1 MPPAFYSLE
10 MKRFVLIL
18 TVLAVSLT
26 ASAQRTAFLFS
37 DFVKG
42 HLVFS
47 NQSTADVDLNF
58 DTQSQNLYYLRG
70 NDIMELTNLHDVRTL
85 TVGERNFV
93 LHDGVLCEVY
103 DLDGHKILVN
113 WKFRNVNKG
122 SKGALGATTQNRV
135 DVLWTS
141 GSHATADDRTGEHS
155 LDIWS
160 IRCENTYFITVDGQ
174 DYKVK
179 KLADLYKAFP
189 AQASALKA
197 YAKENKL
204 LMTSAE
210 DSFKLF
216 AELFRLLGE

>member
-1 MPPAFYSLE
+1 
-10 MKRFVLIL
+10 MKRFILVL
-18 TVLAVSLT
+18 TVLLAGLP
-26 ASAQRTAFLFS
+26 ALAQRTVFLFP

-42 HLVFS
+42 HLVFA

-58 DTQSQNLYYLRG
+58 DVMHQTMYYLRG
-70 NDIMELTNLHDVRTL
+70 QDVMELTNLQDVRSL
-85 TVGERNFV
+85 TVGDRNFV
-93 LHDGVLCEVY
+93 LHDELLCEVVE
-103 DLDGHKILVN
+103 LDGKKILVN
-113 WKFRNVNKG
+113 WKFRDVNKG

-135 DVLWTS
+135 DVLWTA
-141 GSHATADDRTGEHS
+141 GSHATTEDRTGEHS

-174 DYKVK
+174 YYRAK

-189 AQASALKA
+189 AVAPQLKA

-210 DSFKLF
+210 DSFRIFARLF
-216 AELFRLLGE
+216 ELLGE

>member
-1 MPPAFYSLE
+1 
-10 MKRFVLIL
+10 MKRFILIL
-18 TVLAVSLT
+18 TILAASLP
-26 ASAQRTAFLFS
+26 ALAQRTAFLFP
-37 DFVKG
+37 DYTKG
-42 HLVFS
+42 HLVFA
-47 NQSTADVDLNF
+47 NQATADVSLNF

-70 NDIMELTNLHDVRTL
+70 NDVMELTNLQEVRTL

-93 LHDGVLCEVY
+93 MHDGLLCELV
-103 DLDGHKILVN
+103 DMDGRKILVN

-135 DVLWTS
+135 DVLWSS
-141 GSHATADDRTGEHS
+141 GSHATSDDRTGEHS

-174 DYKVK
+174 YYRAK
-179 KLADLYKAFP
+179 KLADLYKSFP
-189 AQASALKA
+189 AQAPALKA

-216 AELFRLLGE
+216 AELFRLLDE

>member
-1 MPPAFYSLE
+1 
-10 MKRFVLIL
+10 MKRFVLAL
-18 TVLAVSLT
+18 TVILAGLP
-26 ASAQRTAFLFS
+26 ALAQRTAFLFP
-37 DFVKG
+37 DYTKG
-42 HLVFS
+42 HLVFA

-70 NDIMELTNLHDVRTL
+70 NDVMELTNLQDVRTL

-93 LHDGVLCEVY
+93 LHDGLLCELV
-103 DLDGHKILVN
+103 DMDGHKILVN

-174 DYKVK
+174 YYRSK
-179 KLADLYKAFP
+179 KLSDLYKAFP
-189 AQASALKA
+189 AQAPELKA
-197 YAKENKL
+197 WAKENKL

-210 DSFKLF
+210 DSFKIFARLF
-216 AELFRLLGE
+216 ELLDE